1 MILVKNVTLFVLGQ
15 NRPIGENIPQA
26 RKMFREVLNRK
37 EAFLGSKTLV
47 RLCQTTSSVNS
58 KRSSESYQCP
68 ISSGRAEI

>member
-1 MILVKNVTLFVLGQ
+1 MILLKNVEVL
-15 NRPIGENIPQA
+15 PIGENIPQA

-47 RLCQTTSSVNS
+47 RLCQTTPSVNS